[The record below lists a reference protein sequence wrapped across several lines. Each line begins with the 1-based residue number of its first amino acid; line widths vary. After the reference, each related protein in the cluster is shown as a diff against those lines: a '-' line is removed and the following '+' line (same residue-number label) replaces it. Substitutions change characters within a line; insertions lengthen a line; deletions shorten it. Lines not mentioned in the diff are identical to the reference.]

1 MIGNTNRCYRCLAAG
16 HHGKECPNAKRC
28 GVDKCLSSS
37 HSSYLHEGTSHHLTD
52 RSQIHLRA
60 DASSF
65 RPPEQELRTLQATG
79 AATNDLAPVNLHPQE
94 QTYNTSH
101 VEHVSLM
108 ILLALIS
115 NGDKELT
122 VNVMLH
128 PCSTSSYI
136 SEDAAEELGLQG
148 QELDL
153 IIAGTRGPEVKIHL
167 CRVEL
172 TVANLDSTFLSPLQA
187 HVLNNIA
194 GDTLAIRWSELK
206 QKWLHLC
213 HVPFESVSKR
223 HQIDIMIG
231 SDHPVFHHVLK
242 EACGDQPNDP
252 VARLTNQGWVCFG
265 PILVEEF
272 QHNTHSLK
280 CELDHSRK
288 KLKNMW
294 RRQ

>member
-1 MIGNTNRCYRCLAAG
+1 MHGRSFTTRSKAKRCIVVACRQNHPPWVCKAFKELSVQKRKEMIGNTNRCYRCLAAG

-128 PCSTSSYI
+128 PCSTSS
-136 SEDAAEELGLQG
+136 
-148 QELDL
+148 
-153 IIAGTRGPEVKIHL
+153 
-167 CRVEL
+167 
-172 TVANLDSTFLSPLQA
+172 
-187 HVLNNIA
+187 
-194 GDTLAIRWSELK
+194 
-206 QKWLHLC
+206 
-213 HVPFESVSKR
+213 
-223 HQIDIMIG
+223 
-231 SDHPVFHHVLK
+231 
-242 EACGDQPNDP
+242 
-252 VARLTNQGWVCFG
+252 
-265 PILVEEF
+265 
-272 QHNTHSLK
+272 
-280 CELDHSRK
+280 
-288 KLKNMW
+288 
-294 RRQ
+294 